1 MSARRVVYLE
11 FLRQLCRYGYSVDVE
26 EAKKDP
32 EEYIKKIAD
41 KVDRDLAK
49 KIVAL
54 LGAKAVTTFFFL
66 MPTEEN
72 IAEVKDALK
81 FLEKTFELRKR
92 I

>member
-49 KIVAL
+49 KLIAL
-54 LGAKAVTTFFFL
+54 LEAKAIITFFFL

-72 IAEVKDALK
+72 IAEVKYALK
-81 FLEKTFELRKR
+81 FLEKTFEGE
-92 I
+92 